1 MSHNT
6 IKREDVAE
14 AVSQITQGI
23 NAIVDAMDVSYTKNR
38 EAWMKKIIPF
48 IMNVNPG

>member
-1 MSHNT
+1 MSRNT

-14 AVSQITQGI
+14 VVSQITQGV
-23 NAIVDAMDVSYTKNR
+23 NAIVDAMNVSYTKKR
-38 EAWMKKIIPF
+38 EAWMKKIIPS